1 MAEEGRVT
9 VGFATMRRL
18 YERGPTCRGLAVDED
33 GVMLGPDGVLV
44 RRTPL
49 GYRSADPGHL
59 ALLTRAAFGEDRRLR
74 RLPIVLDAIA
84 QALDRGDLVKAQLL
98 GLELPLGEL
107 DDRSLRRVSVVAD
120 LIKAGFDPDQ
130 PRDERGRWTDASA
143 AGAAAARMTRPPA
156 AKPAAPSVFGRVA
169 PAVLDGLAAIGAR
182 FSAATAFL
190 GIIFIPTNRSLLTE
204 GTLPER
210 PEVRYRYD
218 QEAGTLELFRFDEQH
233 QRQVIVAGRAD
244 ADGVFRDD
252 EGRALGRKLDS
263 SVIVDPDAL
272 PEAARRSDNRQNEPK
287 ACPAPTEENI
297 AGRKERALAYQ
308 EQITGLPRGL
318 SVKLW
323 SPEDGKYIDF
333 DGCRESDGT
342 MLEAKGPGYLKHFR
356 ERNPFV
362 WTNMERELDEQAGR
376 QFRAAKAANRPS
388 EWYFAEEPVADHFK
402 ERWKGKYS
410 NITVKYVAPRDGR

>member
-1 MAEEGRVT
+1 MT

-107 DDRSLRRVSVVAD
+107 DDRSLRRVSVVAE

-244 ADGVFRDD
+244 AEGVFRDD
-252 EGRALGRKLDS
+252 EGRALGRKLDG

-272 PEAARRSDNRQNEPK
+272 PDAARGSDSERDEPRV
-287 ACPAPTEENI
+287 CPAPTEENI
-297 AGRKERALAYQ
+297 VGRKERALAYQ

-323 SPEDGKYIDF
+323 NPKSGKYVDF

-342 MLEAKGPGYLKHFR
+342 MLEAKGPGYLDLLQDK
-356 ERNPFV
+356 NPFV
-362 WTNMERELDEQAGR
+362 RASVEAGLNSQALRQSEATKPSGR
-376 QFRAAKAANRPS
+376 QI
-388 EWYFAEEPVADHFK
+388 EWHFAERWVADYF
-402 ERWKGKYS
+402 RTQWKGKFS
-410 NITVKYVAPRDGR
+410 NITVKHTEPTGKP